1 MAADAYYKFIGTI
14 MINRLLTGLILLV
27 SIVFADQNGRIS
39 GVITDADTHE
49 PLAGANVVLE
59 GTALGAATDLD
70 GVYLVTNVPVGTY
83 QLKVMYIGYGEISVP
98 VEVTADESTRKDAA
112 LKLQVFEGET
122 VEVTA
127 QLEGQ
132 ARAINQQ
139 LSANTIVNVVS
150 SDKIQELPDQNAA
163 ESLGRLP
170 GIAVQRD
177 AGEGQKIIV
186 RGLAPK
192 YNLITV
198 NGERIPSTDPADRS
212 VDLSMISSEMLAGIE
227 VYKALTPDKDGDAI
241 GGTVNFVVKKAP
253 EGLQGDFRIQGGY
266 NDLAKDFGVY
276 KAIASLSSRYLNNRL
291 GIIAT
296 GSIQRANRS
305 SDAIDAGY
313 TPEGVTSSG
322 ESIIKTLQLNLN
334 DRLETRDRYGAS
346 LTLDYDIAEGNILFN
361 SFWGRTGRD
370 EILRRRRYNVEAW
383 RSEYTLRDRQI
394 QTDIWTN
401 SLSGSHLFGEV
412 LMDWQGS
419 YSISRRDMPF
429 SHYARFFE
437 LGAFRSDLEENK
449 GPTYIPAGAINNLDE
464 TFFKHSYFDQ
474 EDNTD
479 KDLAAQLD
487 LKYPFTLSTV
497 FAGYIKVGG
506 KYRSKNRDV
515 NKYEIW
521 SNHFGINN
529 LGAESPSGTWDLT
542 SDRKVRISNFWD
554 PAFKADNFL
563 EGQYEFGSG
572 LDVDKLNAFFYT
584 YRNYILTDGNPLYI
598 ENPLVAVDD
607 YKAGEK
613 VLAAYIMP
621 EIKFSTYVSLISGI
635 RYEKTKNEYN
645 SIFGTPRISEDDQDV
660 IGLTDTTGQTTRE
673 IFLPMVLLRVK
684 PLDWFDV
691 RLTATKSLSRP
702 DYFSLVPYLKRDDDN
717 RIIDEGNPE
726 LRPAVAW
733 NYDVYLSF
741 YNTYGLFTIGGFYK
755 DVADVNYIRTTT
767 IREGYWANWKLTS
780 PVNSEYKSTIKG
792 FEIEVQTN
800 LRLLPSP
807 FDGIVFYANY
817 SRIFSETFFPVERII
832 GRSGPPLFQP
842 IYSDTVRK
850 GKMPGQTDHLLN
862 FSIGYE
868 KGGFSGRLS
877 LFVQPKSLA
886 TIGEFE
892 ATDTYTSNYA
902 RWDLALQQK
911 IGYGLSLYADF
922 LNISNEP
929 EGSYYGVEKFPL
941 DQEYFGWYADLGIRY
956 RF

>member
-1 MAADAYYKFIGTI
+1 MATDPRNKTKGKL
-14 MINRLLTGLILLV
+14 MINRLLTGLILLTSLV
-27 SIVFADQNGRIS
+27 YADQNGRIS

-59 GTALGAATDLD
+59 GTALGAATDVD
-70 GVYLVTNVPVGTY
+70 GVYLITNVPVGTY
-83 QLKVMYIGYGEISVP
+83 QLKVMYIGYGEVSVP
-98 VEVTADESTRKDAA
+98 VDVTADQSTRTDVE

-177 AGEGQKIIV
+177 AGEGQKIII

-198 NGERIPSTDPADRS
+198 NGERIPSTDPTDRS

-253 EGLQGDFRIQGGY
+253 EGLKGDFRIQGGY
-266 NDLAKDFGVY
+266 NDLVRDYGVY
-276 KAIASLSSRYLNNRL
+276 KATASISNRFLNNKL
-291 GIIAT
+291 GILAT

-313 TPEGVTSSG
+313 TPEGVTSTG
-322 ESIIKTLQLNLN
+322 ETIIKTLQLNLN

-346 LTLDYDIAEGNILFN
+346 LTLDYDIPDGNILLN
-361 SFWGRTGRD
+361 SFWGRTDRD

-383 RSEYTLRDRQI
+383 RSEYTMRDRQM

-401 SLSGSHLFGEV
+401 SLSGSHSFGDFLV
-412 LMDWQGS
+412 DWSGA
-419 YSISRRDMPF
+419 YSVSKLNMPF

-437 LGAFRSDLEENK
+437 LGAFNADLEENK
-449 GPTYIPAGAINNLDE
+449 GPTYIPAGATNNLDD

-474 EDNTD
+474 QSNTD
-479 KDLAAQLD
+479 QDLSAQLD
-487 LKYPFTLSTV
+487 LKYPFTLSTM
-497 FAGYIKVGG
+497 FAGYIKFGG
-506 KYRSKNRDV
+506 KYRSKSREVDN
-515 NKYEIW
+515 YEIW
-521 SNHFGINN
+521 SNHFGINY
-529 LGAESPSGTWDLT
+529 LGAESPPGTWDLT
-542 SDRKVRISNFWD
+542 SLDKVRISNFID
-554 PAFKADNFL
+554 PGFKADNFL
-563 EGQYEFGSG
+563 NGQYEFGLG
-572 LDVDKLNAFFYT
+572 LDVDKLNDFFYT
-584 YRNYILTDGNPLYI
+584 YRNYILDDGTPLYI
-598 ENPLVAVDD
+598 RNPLVDIDD

-613 VLAAYIMP
+613 IMAAYVMP
-621 EIKFSTYVSLISGI
+621 EIKFGTLASFIPGF
-635 RYEKTKNEYN
+635 RYERTSNDYS
-645 SIFGTPRISEDDQDV
+645 SIYGTPRVSEDDQSI
-660 IGLTDTTGQTTRE
+660 IGLTDTTGQSTRE
-673 IFLPMVLLRVK
+673 HFLPMFLLRVK

-717 RIIDEGNPE
+717 RIIEEGNPE
-726 LRPAVAW
+726 LRSAVAW

-741 YNTYGLFTIGGFYK
+741 YNTYGLFTVGGFYK
-755 DVADVNYIRTTT
+755 DIVDVSYTRTTT
-767 IREGYWANWKLTS
+767 IKDGYWKNWKLTS
-780 PVNSEYKSTIKG
+780 PVNSEYNSTVKG
-792 FEIEVQTN
+792 FEIEIQTN

-832 GRSGPPLFQP
+832 GRTGPPLFQP
-842 IYSDTVRK
+842 IYSDTVRE

-892 ATDTYTSNYA
+892 ATDTYTSNYS
-902 RWDLALQQK
+902 RWDLAIQQK
-911 IGYGLSLYADF
+911 IGFGLSLYADF
-922 LNISNEP
+922 LNISNRP
-929 EGSYYGVEKFPL
+929 EGSYYGSEKFPL
-941 DQEYFGWYADLGIRY
+941 TQEYFGWYADFGIRY